1 MGVALQAPQGLSP
14 HHKLSGFSCG
24 VPTLDNWL
32 QKHALQAAAAGTAK
46 TFVVCDLNDEVVGYY
61 SLSSGSVVQ
70 ELATERVRKGT
81 GKFPIPII
89 LLARLAVSAE
99 HQSLG
104 IGHGLLKDAVSRVAK
119 LSEDTGIRALAVHAI
134 DEPVK
139 SFYSQYGFQE
149 SPFEQNLLM
158 ILLKDL
164 RLYFN

>member
-1 MGVALQAPQGLSP
+1 LGVALQAPQRLSP

-32 QKHALQAAAAGTAK
+32 QNHALQVEAAGTAR
-46 TFVVCDLNDEVVGYY
+46 TFVVWDANDAVVGYY
-61 SLSSGSVVQ
+61 SLANGSVVQ
-70 ELATERVRKGT
+70 EHATERVRKGT
-81 GKFPIPII
+81 GKFPIPVI

-119 LSEDTGIRALAVHAI
+119 LCEDTGIRALAVHVI

-149 SPFEQNLLM
+149 SPFEPNLLM

>member
-1 MGVALQAPQGLSP
+1 LGVALQAPQRLSP

-46 TFVVCDLNDEVVGYY
+46 TFVVCDSNDEVVGYC
-61 SLSSGSVVQ
+61 SLASGSVVQ
-70 ELATERVRKGT
+70 ELATGRVRKGT

-119 LSEDTGIRALAVHAI
+119 LSEDTGIRALAVHVI
-134 DEPVK
+134 DETVK
-139 SFYSQYGFQE
+139 SFYLQYGFQE
-149 SPFEQNLLM
+149 SPFEPNLLM